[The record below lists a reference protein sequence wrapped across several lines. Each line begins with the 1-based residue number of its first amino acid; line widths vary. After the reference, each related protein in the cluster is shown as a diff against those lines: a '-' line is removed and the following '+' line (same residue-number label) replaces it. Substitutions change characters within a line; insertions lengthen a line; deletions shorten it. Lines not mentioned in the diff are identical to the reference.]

1 MADMRQDATGHA
13 LNRNMRATLSAGEGK
28 GVVPREELI
37 CDFSTDGVD
46 RTIEPKLSRKKI
58 VVESGNWD
66 LIG

>member
-13 LNRNMRATLSAGEGK
+13 LNRNMRAALSAGEGK

-46 RTIEPKLSRKKI
+46 RTIEPEFSRK
-58 VVESGNWD
+58 
-66 LIG
+66 